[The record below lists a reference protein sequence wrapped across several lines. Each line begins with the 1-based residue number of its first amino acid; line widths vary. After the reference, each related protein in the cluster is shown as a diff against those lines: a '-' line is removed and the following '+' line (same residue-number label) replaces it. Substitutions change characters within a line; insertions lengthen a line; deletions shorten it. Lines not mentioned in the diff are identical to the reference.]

1 MKNAVWTWLQRV
13 PLVAAMRG
21 HAKALK
27 GSKGKGSPAPPAPTQ
42 HPLPPLPH
50 TIHRTPHKDSLP
62 LLKDR
67 TKDIEDVVR
76 VFVFKHRTVELEH
89 CGRAHRGDP
98 VGKFQAVCKTH
109 TAIPF
114 NNRIVAIGQSLAE
127 ILVQGRMESRGY
139 EPWTGKGPQTT
150 NGHVHMSLMSGT
162 ILIQK
167 KILQRPHDL
176 FFLCN
181 LHNHC
186 FLKSKHRL
194 LA

>member
-27 GSKGKGSPAPPAPTQ
+27 GSKGKGSPAFALQ
-42 HPLPPLPH
+42 
-50 TIHRTPHKDSLP
+50 
-62 LLKDR
+62 DR

-89 CGRAHRGDP
+89 CGRAHRGFNMSFWFDSSTVGDP

-127 ILVQGRMESRGY
+127 ILVQGRMESRLRAMD
-139 EPWTGKGPQTT
+139 WQRAT
-150 NGHVHMSLMSGT
+150 NYQWPCAHEFNVWDHFDPEEDPT
-162 ILIQK
+162 AA
-167 KILQRPHDL
+167 P
-176 FFLCN
+176 
-181 LHNHC
+181 
-186 FLKSKHRL
+186 
-194 LA
+194 